1 MKIDLQ
7 KAYDHLSWNFLK
19 SVFTAFG
26 FHPKWIRW
34 VLLCCSTASMTLIL
48 HEAAFQS
55 FRPKRGLRQGDP
67 ISPYLFILCVEVLS
81 RLINQEVFSGRIAG
95 LISSL
100 LGFDKISPSSAYLGL
115 PLFRS
120 GWSEDF
126 NFLVEKL
133 DTKLAGWKSKV
144 LSKAKRLV
152 LIKSIALSLPVYTM
166 QSMKL
171 PKSISSKLDA
181 IIRNF
186 WWSASK
192 SNNPLCLKA

>member
-1 MKIDLQ
+1 MTTLQ
-7 KAYDHLSWNFLK
+7 AFNLRKSNIFFSSKAS
-19 SVFTAFG
+19 G
-26 FHPKWIRW
+26 
-34 VLLCCSTASMTLIL
+34 
-48 HEAAFQS
+48 QS
-55 FRPKRGLRQGDP
+55 
-67 ISPYLFILCVEVLS
+67 S
-81 RLINQEVFSGRIAG
+81 G
-95 LISSL
+95 LISAL

-120 GWSEDF
+120 GRSKDF

-133 DTKLAGWKSKV
+133 ESKLVGWKSKV

-171 PKSISSKLDA
+171 PKTICSKLDA
-181 IIRNF
+181 TIRNF

-192 SNNPLCLKA
+192 SNNPICLKAWAEVFQPKQWDGLGFRRM